1 MKLKEGFFKNPM
13 VVIITALLCTALWG
27 SATPF
32 INLGYDFC
40 LDPVAKRGDVPS
52 IMLFAGTRF
61 ILAGLLTIIIYSIA
75 RRRFL
80 FPQKKN
86 LLKVGTVSMF
96 QTVLQYV
103 FFYIG
108 LANTS
113 AVKGTILSGTSAF
126 FAIFVAAL
134 IFRQEKISVKK
145 VVACV
150 VGFAGIVIV
159 NLNGISFD
167 MGLGDVS
174 VLLSSLSAGVASVLM
189 KRYSSDEEP
198 VVICGYQ
205 FFFGGILM
213 SVIGFAFGGR
223 IMLASVEGSLVLLY
237 LGMLSAVA
245 YSLWSVLLKYNTVSR
260 VTIFS
265 FMTPV
270 FGVILSKL
278 MLTDSGN
285 VPIVNLVLALLL
297 VCLGIFMLN
306 FNPSDRQKNNALK

>member
-1 MKLKEGFFKNPM
+1 
-13 VVIITALLCTALWG
+13 
-27 SATPF
+27 
-32 INLGYDFC
+32 
-40 LDPVAKRGDVPS
+40 
-52 IMLFAGTRF
+52 
-61 ILAGLLTIIIYSIA
+61 
-75 RRRFL
+75 
-80 FPQKKN
+80 
-86 LLKVGTVSMF
+86 MF

-134 IFRQEKISVKK
+134 IFRQEKISIKK
-145 VVACV
+145 VVACI

-159 NLNGISFD
+159 NLSGLSFD

-213 SVIGFAFGGR
+213 SVIGLAFGGR